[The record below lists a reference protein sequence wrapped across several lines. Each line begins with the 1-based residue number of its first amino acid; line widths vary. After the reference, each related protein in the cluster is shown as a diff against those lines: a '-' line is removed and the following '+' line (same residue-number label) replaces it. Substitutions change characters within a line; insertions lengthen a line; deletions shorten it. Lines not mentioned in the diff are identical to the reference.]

1 MNSKETDNPKA
12 TEKDP
17 VFTRG
22 EYLTKAL
29 KSKGFTSVS
38 WIGETGSTNDDLL
51 EKTSGIDTGGRVL
64 IADFQTS
71 GKGRFD
77 RKWVSEIN
85 SALLMSVSFSADAE
99 KVNLGVFAS
108 GIAVASCAALRSLG
122 FEQVRIKWPNDI
134 VVETSSI
141 GGQEK
146 LAGVLAQSKL
156 VRARASVVV
165 GIGINVHPSSIRDVV
180 TERGVVSLS
189 DLGKP
194 PDRVHLAEVILSNLG
209 DLDFQSPEL
218 WENYRRLSGTI
229 GQDVRVTTHK
239 GVLEGK
245 AKDITQF
252 GSLLLEDHGGVV
264 HEVISGDLVSLRP
277 L

>member
-1 MNSKETDNPKA
+1 MKSKETDNPKA

-17 VFTRG
+17 VYVRG

-38 WIGETGSTNDDLL
+38 WVGETGSTNDDLL
-51 EKTSGIDTGGRVL
+51 EKTSSIDAGGRVL

-77 RKWVSEIN
+77 RKWVAEIN

-108 GIAVASCAALRSLG
+108 GVAVASCTALRSLG

-134 VVETSSI
+134 VVEPSSI

-165 GIGINVHPSSIRDVV
+165 GIGINVHPSSIRNVV

-264 HEVISGDLVSLRP
+264 REVISGDLVSLRP

>member
-1 MNSKETDNPKA
+1 MDSKETDNPKA

-17 VFTRG
+17 VFARE

-38 WIGETGSTNDDLL
+38 WVEETGSTNDDLL
-51 EKTSGIDTGGRVL
+51 EKISGIDTGGRVL

-77 RKWVSEIN
+77 RKWVAEIN
-85 SALLMSVSFSADAE
+85 SALLMSVSFLADVE
-99 KVNLGVFAS
+99 RVNLGVFAS
-108 GIAVASCAALRSLG
+108 GIAVASCTALRSLG

-134 VVETSSI
+134 VVENSSV
-141 GGQEK
+141 GGQAK

-156 VRARASVVV
+156 VRTRASVVV
-165 GIGINVHPSSIRDVV
+165 GIGINVHPSNIQDVI
-180 TERGVVSLS
+180 TQRGVISLS
-189 DLGKP
+189 DLGSP
-194 PDRVHLAEVILSNLG
+194 PDRVHLAEAILLNLG
-209 DLDFQSPEL
+209 DLDFQSPDL
-218 WENYRRLSGTI
+218 WESYRRLSATI
-229 GQDVRVTTHK
+229 GQDVRVTTGT

-245 AKDITQF
+245 AKDITEF
-252 GSLLLEDHGGVV
+252 GSLLLEDNGGVV
-264 HEVISGDLVSLRP
+264 REVISGDLVSLRP

>member
-1 MNSKETDNPKA
+1 MDSKETDNPKA

-17 VFTRG
+17 VFARE
-22 EYLTKAL
+22 EYLTKTL

-38 WIGETGSTNDDLL
+38 WVEETGSTNDDLL

-77 RKWVSEIN
+77 RKWVAEIN
-85 SALLMSVSFSADAE
+85 SALLMSVSFLADVE

-108 GIAVASCAALRSLG
+108 GVAVASCSALRSLG

-134 VVETSSI
+134 VVENSSV
-141 GGQEK
+141 GGQAK

-156 VRARASVVV
+156 VRTRASVVV
-165 GIGINVHPSSIRDVV
+165 GVGINVHPSNIQDVI
-180 TERGVVSLS
+180 TQRGVISLS
-189 DLGKP
+189 DLGSP
-194 PDRVHLAEVILSNLG
+194 PDRVHLAEVILLNLG
-209 DLDFQSPEL
+209 DLDFQSPDF
-218 WENYRRLSGTI
+218 WESYRRLSGTI
-229 GQDVRVTTHK
+229 GQDVRVTTGT

-245 AKDITQF
+245 AKDITEF
-252 GSLLLEDHGGVV
+252 GSLLLEDHGGVIR
-264 HEVISGDLVSLRP
+264 EVISGDLVSLRP

>member
-85 SALLMSVSFSADAE
+85 SALLMSVSFSADAK

-264 HEVISGDLVSLRP
+264 REVISGDLVSLRP

>member
-1 MNSKETDNPKA
+1 MDSKETDNPKA

-17 VFTRG
+17 VFARE
-22 EYLTKAL
+22 EYLTKTL

-38 WIGETGSTNDDLL
+38 WVEETGSTNDDLL

-77 RKWVSEIN
+77 RKWVAEIN

-108 GIAVASCAALRSLG
+108 GVAVASCSALRSLG

-134 VVETSSI
+134 VVETSSS

-156 VRARASVVV
+156 VRNRASIVVRW
-165 GIGINVHPSSIRDVV
+165 IIRKENESKAFKISTKYSI
-180 TERGVVSLS
+180 
-189 DLGKP
+189 
-194 PDRVHLAEVILSNLG
+194 
-209 DLDFQSPEL
+209 
-218 WENYRRLSGTI
+218 
-229 GQDVRVTTHK
+229 
-239 GVLEGK
+239 
-245 AKDITQF
+245 
-252 GSLLLEDHGGVV
+252 
-264 HEVISGDLVSLRP
+264 
-277 L
+277 

>member
-77 RKWVSEIN
+77 RKWVAEIN

-229 GQDVRVTTHK
+229 GQDVRITTHK

-252 GSLLLEDHGGVV
+252 GSLLLEDYGGFVR
-264 HEVISGDLVSLRP
+264 EVISGDLVSLRP

>member
-17 VFTRG
+17 VLARG

-51 EKTSGIDTGGRVL
+51 EKTSGIDTGGRVF

-77 RKWVSEIN
+77 RKWVAEIN

-264 HEVISGDLVSLRP
+264 REVISGDLVSLRP

>member
-1 MNSKETDNPKA
+1 M
-12 TEKDP
+12 
-17 VFTRG
+17 
-22 EYLTKAL
+22 
-29 KSKGFTSVS
+29 
-38 WIGETGSTNDDLL
+38 
-51 EKTSGIDTGGRVL
+51 

-77 RKWVSEIN
+77 RKWVAEIN

-165 GIGINVHPSSIRDVV
+165 GICINAVGYIYKCCW
-180 TERGVVSLS
+180 T
-189 DLGKP
+189 
-194 PDRVHLAEVILSNLG
+194 ILSM
-209 DLDFQSPEL
+209 
-218 WENYRRLSGTI
+218 
-229 GQDVRVTTHK
+229 
-239 GVLEGK
+239 
-245 AKDITQF
+245 
-252 GSLLLEDHGGVV
+252 LL
-264 HEVISGDLVSLRP
+264 DLVLKNIKMM
-277 L
+277 LNIFYKCCWNML

>member
-17 VFTRG
+17 VFARG

-77 RKWVSEIN
+77 RKWVAEIN

-141 GGQEK
+141 GGQDK

-156 VRARASVVV
+156 VRSRASVVV
-165 GIGINVHPSSIRDVV
+165 GVGINVHPSSIRDVV

-209 DLDFQSPEL
+209 DLDFQSTDL

-229 GQDVRVTTHK
+229 GQEVRVTTHK
-239 GVLEGK
+239 GILEGK

-264 HEVISGDLVSLRP
+264 REVISGDLVSLRP

>member
-1 MNSKETDNPKA
+1 MDSKETDNPKA
-12 TEKDP
+12 TEKDS
-17 VFTRG
+17 VFARE

-38 WIGETGSTNDDLL
+38 WVEETGSTNDDLL
-51 EKTSGIDTGGRVL
+51 EKISGIDNGGRVL

-77 RKWVSEIN
+77 RKWVAEIN
-85 SALLMSVSFSADAE
+85 SALLMSVSFLADVE

-134 VVETSSI
+134 VVENSSVD
-141 GGQEK
+141 GQAK

-156 VRARASVVV
+156 VGTRASVVV
-165 GIGINVHPSSIRDVV
+165 GIGINVHPSNIQDVI
-180 TERGVVSLS
+180 TQRGVISLS
-189 DLGKP
+189 DLGSP
-194 PDRVHLAEVILSNLG
+194 PDRVHLAEAILLNLG
-209 DLDFQSPEL
+209 DLDFQSPDL
-218 WENYRRLSGTI
+218 WESYRRLSATI
-229 GQDVRVTTHK
+229 GQDVRVTTGT

-245 AKDITQF
+245 AMDITEF
-252 GSLLLEDHGGVV
+252 GSLLLEDNGGVV
-264 HEVISGDLVSLRP
+264 REVISGDLVSLRP